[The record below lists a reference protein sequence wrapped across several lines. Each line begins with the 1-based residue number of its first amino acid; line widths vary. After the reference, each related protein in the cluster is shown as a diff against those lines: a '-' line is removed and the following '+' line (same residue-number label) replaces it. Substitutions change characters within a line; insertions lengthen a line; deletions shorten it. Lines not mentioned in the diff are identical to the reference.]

1 MNTDKAVKL
10 AFPKLKPQ
18 TRQIIAD
25 WYDNEDASDDFDNL
39 RDYAEHIKFDLMDMI
54 WAATHATEVKAV
66 KDDLVACGYYNADQ
80 FPEDE
85 ESEDVAVPDPED
97 DEKKAIRIAK
107 REGLTPKQIELFVQ
121 MRRAWANI
129 KESTKI
135 TLTFAQ
141 LKRLVK
147 ESKAWPTEIEYDDEE
162 FDVIDE
168 PKKPR
173 KSRKQQQA
181 PVEDRILDL
190 LQAIEDAG
198 YRIVSPYSGVPGR
211 RLYNVLG
218 GGEDTKEK
226 EFNELKD
233 LVEQNGLTDIVRLR
247 PSRST
252 SNAFYKYGKTDTN
265 AFSLSWENTYKVG
278 LKDLNTRNSD
288 RKSSRLHMTS
298 RYKDAHGKSGAAKS
312 RHWQRQLGLLD

>member
-1 MNTDKAVKL
+1 MNTNKAVKL

-25 WYDNEDASDDFDNL
+25 WYDNEDAGDDFDNL
-39 RDYAEHIKFDLMDMI
+39 RDYAEHIKSDLMDMI
-54 WAATHATEVKAV
+54 WAATDATEVKAV

-147 ESKAWPTEIEYDDEE
+147 EGTAPDANQGATNQGSTDPVAAIEEDLSDILDKIDAWRTDGSMEHWQYAQLFDLADDALAKLDEVKKPEAVKEDAPEAGSDDEFKKAVAE
-162 FDVIDE
+162 LLYVADE
-168 PKKPR
+168 
-173 KSRKQQQA
+173 
-181 PVEDRILDL
+181 
-190 LQAIEDAG
+190 
-198 YRIVSPYSGVPGR
+198 
-211 RLYNVLG
+211 VLG
-218 GGEDTKEK
+218 WA
-226 EFNELKD
+226 
-233 LVEQNGLTDIVRLR
+233 
-247 PSRST
+247 S
-252 SNAFYKYGKTDTN
+252 
-265 AFSLSWENTYKVG
+265 
-278 LKDLNTRNSD
+278 NSD
-288 RKSSRLHMTS
+288 AEIVDDQYCKKFMSIWD
-298 RYKDAHGKSGAAKS
+298 KVAKFVKPQPPEGK
-312 RHWQRQLGLLD
+312 

>member
-1 MNTDKAVKL
+1 MNTNKAVKL

-25 WYDNEDASDDFDNL
+25 WYDNEDAGDDFDNL
-39 RDYAEHIKFDLMDMI
+39 RDYVEHIKSDLMDMI
-54 WAATHATEVKAV
+54 WAATDATEVKAV

-147 ESKAWPTEIEYDDEE
+147 EARSEEIEYDDEE
-162 FDVIDE
+162 IDM
-168 PKKPR
+168 PMSKPAR
-173 KSRKQQQA
+173 DRSKAASTKA
-181 PVEDRILDL
+181 GPEDRILDL
-190 LQAIEDAG
+190 LEDIEAAG
-198 YRIVSPYSGVPGR
+198 YNIVSPYSGSVGR

-218 GGEDTKEK
+218 RNPKKADQDFQK
-226 EFNELKD
+226 LQD
-233 LVEQNGLTDIVRLR
+233 MVDAHDLTDVVRLR
-247 PSRST
+247 KSSST
-252 SNAFYKYGKTDTN
+252 SNAYYKYGITGRQ
-265 AFSLSWENTYKVG
+265 AFSISWDNKYKAG
-278 LKDLNTRNSD
+278 LKELNQRKED
-288 RKSSRLHMTS
+288 RKGSRLHMTS

-312 RHWQRQLGLLD
+312 RHWQRQLGWLD

>member
-54 WAATHATEVKAV
+54 WAATDAMEVKAV

-85 ESEDVAVPDPED
+85 ESVDVAVPDPED

-135 TLTFAQ
+135 TLTLAQ
-141 LKRLVK
+141 LKKLVK
-147 ESKAWPTEIEYDDEE
+147 EGTAPEAAGSDDEFKKAVAE
-162 FDVIDE
+162 LLYVSDE
-168 PKKPR
+168 
-173 KSRKQQQA
+173 
-181 PVEDRILDL
+181 
-190 LQAIEDAG
+190 
-198 YRIVSPYSGVPGR
+198 
-211 RLYNVLG
+211 VLG
-218 GGEDTKEK
+218 WASNSTAE
-226 EFNELKD
+226 
-233 LVEQNGLTDIVRLR
+233 IVDDQYCKKFM
-247 PSRST
+247 SI
-252 SNAFYKYGKTDTN
+252 
-265 AFSLSWENTYKVG
+265 WYKVA
-278 LKDLNTRNSD
+278 KFV
-288 RKSSRLHMTS
+288 KPQPPE
-298 RYKDAHGKSGAAKS
+298 GK
-312 RHWQRQLGLLD
+312 